1 MKVQFVDPVIGKQVY
16 ITLHSSCIDPRA
28 GHVQHHA
35 AVREARRVLD
45 LRAGDLDRKRTVL
58 GVYFGGQ
65 QPEQGLHAVEYA
77 AVRTARDFDPL
88 REHRQAEGFAAQR
101 RIGRKHDRVV
111 GRHTVAGRFDVDI
124 FAQVGGQRRQR
135 RFVTEHRP
143 GADAAGALVEGLTGR
158 RRLGVCR
165 EAGAEHPCKG
175 QQVSQ
180 FHGGTEFC
188 FGQSYFF
195 SAELLPLLKI
205 NSGMDGRA
213 QADRPTPLPEQ
224 PLP

>member
-1 MKVQFVDPVIGKQVY
+1 M
-16 ITLHSSCIDPRA
+16 
-28 GHVQHHA
+28 
-35 AVREARRVLD
+35 
-45 LRAGDLDRKRTVL
+45 
-58 GVYFGGQ
+58 
-65 QPEQGLHAVEYA
+65 
-77 AVRTARDFDPL
+77 
-88 REHRQAEGFAAQR
+88 
-101 RIGRKHDRVV
+101 
-111 GRHTVAGRFDVDI
+111 
-124 FAQVGGQRRQR
+124 
-135 RFVTEHRP
+135 
-143 GADAAGALVEGLTGR
+143 
-158 RRLGVCR
+158 CR
-165 EAGAEHPCKG
+165 EEGAEHTREG

>member
-16 ITLHSSCIDPRA
+16 ITLHSSCVDPRA

-35 AVREARRVLD
+35 AVREARCVLD

-111 GRHTVAGRFDVDI
+111 GRHTVAGLSDVDI
-124 FAQVGGQRRQR
+124 FAQVAGQRR
-135 RFVTEHRP
+135 E
-143 GADAAGALVEGLTGR
+143 
-158 RRLGVCR
+158 RRLV
-165 EAGAEHPCKG
+165 
-175 QQVSQ
+175 
-180 FHGGTEFC
+180 
-188 FGQSYFF
+188 
-195 SAELLPLLKI
+195 AELCADRDAVCAGKGRLARRKRLRMGVEEATK
-205 NSGMDGRA
+205 GAQDGREVA
-213 QADRPTPLPEQ
+213 
-224 PLP
+224 